1 MVLPI
6 AVYGNPVLKKIAQNI
21 DKTYPELNKLIEN
34 MWETMYK
41 SDGVGLAAPQVNAS
55 IRLFLVDASPMEEDD
70 PSVKDFKQVFI
81 NAYITERLGEEKLYN
96 EGCLSVPNL
105 REDVKRY
112 TKIRMK
118 YCDENFVEHD
128 NYFEGTQ
135 AWIIQHEYDHLE
147 GVLFVEHLSALRR
160 RLIKARLTA
169 ISVGKFEAKYKV
181 IRNIIK

>member
-6 AVYGNPVLKKIAQNI
+6 AVYGNPVLKKIAQDIN
-21 DKTYPELNKLIEN
+21 KTYPELNKLIEN

-41 SDGVGLAAPQVNAS
+41 SEGIGLAAPQVNAS
-55 IRLFLVDASPMEEDD
+55 IRLFLVDASPLEEDD
-70 PSVKDFKQVFI
+70 PTVKDFKRVFI

-105 REDVKRY
+105 REDVKRF

-128 NYFEGTQ
+128 DYFEGTQ
-135 AWIIQHEYDHLE
+135 AWIIQHEYDHIE
-147 GVLFVEHLSALRR
+147 GRVFIDNVSAIKR
-160 RLIKARLTA
+160 RLMKRKLSE
-169 ISVGKFEAKYKV
+169 ISKGMVDHDYKMKFPLK
-181 IRNIIK
+181 